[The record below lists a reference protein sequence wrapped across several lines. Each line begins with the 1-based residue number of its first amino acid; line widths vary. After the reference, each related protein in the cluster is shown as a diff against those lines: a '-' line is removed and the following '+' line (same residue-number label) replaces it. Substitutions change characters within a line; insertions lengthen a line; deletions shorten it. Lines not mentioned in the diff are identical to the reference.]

1 MRRRMRPA
9 TSAPSETER
18 QEAETPAAPP
28 VGEQQP
34 VESGVPE
41 GNASDA
47 LPTGGS
53 SNSQDSSS
61 NKPDAS
67 PESTVPTCTVSI
79 SCAAILENLDR
90 LNAEKADLIPADGVL
105 LAPTAVEFTE
115 GESIFDVL
123 KRVCRENKIHMEFS
137 ETPVYQSAYIEGIG
151 NLYEFDCGER
161 LGLDVPRER
170 RISQLRLLAL
180 YPRGRRHRRVGLHLR
195 LRRGCRRRARRMKH
209 HAFLACHPAVNL
221 LYFVLVLTFSMFFL
235 HPLCLAVSLCAALWC
250 AAQLNGGTAV
260 RRTALWLAPTALL
273 AALVNLAFNHQG
285 ATILAYLPSGNPL
298 TLESIAYGF
307 AAAAMLAA
315 VVLWFSCWNT
325 VMTSDKLMHLFG
337 RVVPA
342 LSLLLSMTL
351 RFVPRFQAKLREV
364 TAARRGMGLY
374 AEKGRL
380 QKLKSAVTVFS
391 VMVTWSL
398 ENAVETADSMKSRGY
413 GLPGRTAFSLY
424 RYSRRD
430 RLLLLWL
437 ALCGAYV
444 AAGWALGGVKWRYY
458 PTARG
463 VLTPYSASVLLAYFL
478 LCLTPVLL
486 QRKEARTWSSIAS
499 KA

>member
-1 MRRRMRPA
+1 MPINGEV
-9 TSAPSETER
+9 APGDYVGWTEDKDGNFIDYVN
-18 QEAETPAAPP
+18 EKDVDFAE
-28 VGEQQP
+28 
-34 VESGVPE
+34 
-41 GNASDA
+41 
-47 LPTGGS
+47 
-53 SNSQDSSS
+53 
-61 NKPDAS
+61 
-67 PESTVPTCTVSI
+67 
-79 SCAAILENLDR
+79 LEEHPNGLK
-90 LNAEKADLIPADGVL
+90 EKVDEV
-105 LAPTAVEFTE
+105 
-115 GESIFDVL
+115 
-123 KRVCRENKIHMEFS
+123 
-137 ETPVYQSAYIEGIG
+137 Q
-151 NLYEFDCGER
+151 ER
-161 LGLDVPRER
+161 LGDDKQLTVSKIFELELDGDHSSILDEGGSVTIRFLTELKDGETLHVLH
-170 RISQLRLLAL
+170 QLPDGTWEEITGSRLHFNDDGTVDIKFYNLGYVVFAVSTNRVSAADAATSTSPKTGRPL
-180 YPRGRRHRRVGLHLR
+180 YP
-195 LRRGCRRRARRMKH
+195 
-209 HAFLACHPAVNL
+209 F
-221 LYFVLVLTFSMFFL
+221 
-235 HPLCLAVSLCAALWC
+235 W
-250 AAQLNGGTAV
+250 
-260 RRTALWLAPTALL
+260 LL
-273 AALVNLAFNHQG
+273 AAAVNTLFNHEG

>member
-1 MRRRMRPA
+1 MKDRDA
-9 TSAPSETER
+9 FSA
-18 QEAETPAAPP
+18 
-28 VGEQQP
+28 
-34 VESGVPE
+34 
-41 GNASDA
+41 
-47 LPTGGS
+47 
-53 SNSQDSSS
+53 
-61 NKPDAS
+61 
-67 PESTVPTCTVSI
+67 
-79 SCAAILENLDR
+79 
-90 LNAEKADLIPADGVL
+90 
-105 LAPTAVEFTE
+105 F
-115 GESIFDVL
+115 
-123 KRVCRENKIHMEFS
+123 
-137 ETPVYQSAYIEGIG
+137 
-151 NLYEFDCGER
+151 
-161 LGLDVPRER
+161 
-170 RISQLRLLAL
+170 
-180 YPRGRRHRRVGLHLR
+180 
-195 LRRGCRRRARRMKH
+195 
-209 HAFLACHPAVNL
+209 HPAVL
-221 LYFVLVLTFSMFFL
+221 CGYYALVLVFSMFL
-235 HPLCLAVSLCAALWC
+235 THPLCLAASLLGALSYAAKLR
-250 AAQLNGGTAV
+250 GGRAV
-260 RRTALWLAPTALL
+260 LRSLAWMAPVWLL
-273 AALVNLAFNHQG
+273 AAAVNTLFNHEG

-437 ALCGAYV
+437 TLCGTYI

-499 KA
+499 KT